1 MKISPRLAR
10 VASTTASAAPPG
22 SVRSMLQ
29 RYRSLPHAERR
40 ALWSATWRL
49 AVIRLSLS
57 TGIRKTR
64 GRFVGQ
70 VDCKGGPLNTKE
82 LELWQ
87 MRARALR
94 RAGSRLRDVHCLA
107 RSLALRWWMRSEGID
122 ADCLIGVRQRAGN
135 IESHAWVEV
144 HHQPVGDR
152 AEDLREYQVL
162 SWEAAEE
169 RDYGDSPAAGV
180 RQNDHS

>member
-1 MKISPRLAR
+1 MLAR
-10 VASTTASAAPPG
+10 YLA
-22 SVRSMLQ
+22 
-29 RYRSLPHAERR
+29 LPVTERR

-49 AVIRLSLS
+49 ILIRLSLLGS
-57 TGIRKTR
+57 IQNTR
-64 GRFVGQ
+64 ARFGGQ
-70 VDCKGGPLNTKE
+70 ADCVRSIADPE
-82 LELWQ
+82 EWSRWQ
-87 MRARALR
+87 MRALALR
-94 RAGSRLRDVHCLA
+94 RAGSRLPGVHCLA